1 MTKNTKSPGPIER
14 KLAQSDN
21 PQLQRLCQMSNLEL
35 LDYMDELIEEGEN
48 LDEMLFDAVE
58 QLLDERAPIERPST
72 EEVIRSWES
81 FKAKH
86 SEAFESPK
94 AAQSPKPNRRTY
106 TLRRSIAL
114 AALISTLIVGMTAGV
129 WAATSTSFLDLGE
142 VVVRNIK
149 YGESG
154 QLETQDTGAPYS
166 SLSDAFQQ
174 TGSHGK
180 AESATWIPSDLVLT
194 DLTVHTDEQNQY
206 SYYAYY
212 HSDDHYLTIMISPSY
227 GMPILMEKNSSS
239 KVEEMRWHGY
249 DYLIVQNVGVVN
261 CEWEKGGYSY
271 SVAGNISADQLKS
284 VVKSFK

>member
-35 LDYMDELIEEGEN
+35 LDYMDVLIEEGEN

-86 SEAFESPK
+86 SEVFESPK

-149 YGESG
+149 YGGSG

-174 TGSHGK
+174 TGSLGK
-180 AESATWIPSDLVLT
+180 AESATWIPSDLALT
-194 DLTVHTDEQNQY
+194 NLTVHTDERSKY

-212 HSDDHYLTIMISPSY
+212 QSDERNLTIMIFPAYS
-227 GMPILMEKNSSS
+227 MPIATEKSSS
-239 KVEEMRWHGY
+239 RTVEEMRWHGL
-249 DYLIVQNVGVVN
+249 DYLIVKNIGIVN

-271 SVAGNISADQLKS
+271 SVSGNISAEELKS

>member
-1 MTKNTKSPGPIER
+1 MTYKSKSPGPIER

-21 PQLQRLCQMSNLEL
+21 PQLQRLCQMTNLEL
-35 LDYMDELIEEGEN
+35 LDYMDELTEAGEN
-48 LDEMLFDAVE
+48 LDEMLYDAAE
-58 QLLDERAPIERPST
+58 QLLDERAPIERPSAD
-72 EEVIRSWES
+72 EVIRSWEN
-81 FKAKH
+81 FKAEVFQASKV
-86 SEAFESPK
+86 AQPPK
-94 AAQSPKPNRRTY
+94 AKRRTY

-114 AALISTLIVGMTAGV
+114 AALISALIVGMTAGV

-149 YGESG
+149 YGGSG
-154 QLETQDTGAPYS
+154 QLESPDTGAPYS

-174 TGSHGK
+174 TGSLGK

-227 GMPILMEKNSSS
+227 EMPILMEKNSSS